1 MSAINIRQS
10 LVMVFAVGA
19 AAALAACGHDG
30 GSQAASDSSSVHAT
44 ASAGAVDSTSIQ
56 PMGPSASASEA
67 ARLAPPPTVTLV
79 TALGAAEQDAMDGLP
94 AGGGRELVLG
104 NCLVC
109 HAASMIEQQHKD
121 SVGWNKTVSQMMEW
135 GAPVQ
140 ASQKPA
146 LIAYLA
152 QHFPARAAGP
162 PARPVP

>member
-1 MSAINIRQS
+1 MNR
-10 LVMVFAVGA
+10 
-19 AAALAACGHDG
+19 
-30 GSQAASDSSSVHAT
+30 
-44 ASAGAVDSTSIQ
+44 
-56 PMGPSASASEA
+56 
-67 ARLAPPPTVTLV
+67 
-79 TALGAAEQDAMDGLP
+79 LP

-104 NCLVC
+104 SCLIC

-140 ASQKPA
+140 PSQKPA